1 MAFKRALAAALAAAV
16 CLSLTGCVR
25 APYAPETEAEI
36 VLPEPSQEPA
46 SMILGETMDVP
57 PVSVTLY
64 YVAAD
69 GTSFSTVTR
78 SIAVSEGENIC
89 EEAVNAL
96 LRSGSSPDRMD
107 VIPSG
112 TQLLGVEY
120 ACGIATVNLS
130 LDALDVQSEQ
140 EHMMMLASIGNTL
153 LSIEGVEGVNV
164 LIDGRSIAVAGLPT
178 GIQTEM
184 YSSITS
190 AYAQISAEREY
201 FIESQTGAIERTAA
215 LYFPASAG
223 NGLMPELRTV
233 SFDSSDYASGLIR
246 ALCEGPLSTPGA
258 TTAIPD
264 GADFLL
270 ENPAIEISPAGE
282 RVLRLDFSSTLRNY
296 LAFSGLEE
304 WQLIGSV
311 VLTICSFAPEID
323 AVSIRIG
330 DEEVLS
336 CTVGESQIE
345 FEGGT
350 IRRSDFAS
358 SISSA
363 VALYLPHADG
373 TFERVERAI
382 SRVRA
387 ASPLSVLYALFDG
400 ILAQSDSAS
409 VFPTGVYYDDI
420 LGVSVSDSIASV
432 NLSAN
437 FYRQA
442 QALDATAER
451 GVVYA
456 IVNTLCELEG
466 IAGVRFYIEGISAQ
480 TLSGSIY
487 LRSVLLPNP
496 GLVSPEPSAVPEITA
511 TP

>member
-1 MAFKRALAAALAAAV
+1 MCIRD
-16 CLSLTGCVR
+16 S
-25 APYAPETEAEI
+25 
-36 VLPEPSQEPA
+36 
-46 SMILGETMDVP
+46 
-57 PVSVTLY
+57 Y

-311 VLTICSFAPEID
+311 VLTICSFA
-323 AVSIRIG
+323 VSYTHLDR
-330 DEEVLS
+330 LS
-336 CTVGESQIE
+336 KRGGE
-345 FEGGT
+345 G
-350 IRRSDFAS
+350 
-358 SISSA
+358 
-363 VALYLPHADG
+363 VP
-373 TFERVERAI
+373 
-382 SRVRA
+382 
-387 ASPLSVLYALFDG
+387 PYAL
-400 ILAQSDSAS
+400 
-409 VFPTGVYYDDI
+409 
-420 LGVSVSDSIASV
+420 
-432 NLSAN
+432 
-437 FYRQA
+437 
-442 QALDATAER
+442 
-451 GVVYA
+451 
-456 IVNTLCELEG
+456 
-466 IAGVRFYIEGISAQ
+466 
-480 TLSGSIY
+480 
-487 LRSVLLPNP
+487 
-496 GLVSPEPSAVPEITA
+496 
-511 TP
+511 